1 MPISQASKKDKTIL
15 INESTLRLLGTV
27 HGLRR
32 EGERVRAAFEDM
44 QPDIIAVGI
53 PEEDI
58 KTLDSCIS
66 EEINFEASEEQKYYF
81 DYLSTFGEVCIPP
94 TDLVVAHL
102 LAKEN
107 NLPLEALDI
116 DDEKYAYLF
125 TKKVSILGLLRMTHK
140 TKKERKRGF
149 SAKSPEAFSLEW
161 NEHIN
166 ATKQLQDIKT
176 AQQQHMADRLFEI
189 TQQYGRILAV
199 LPFPQFEGVLEHLS
213 TLKKHKK

>member
-1 MPISQASKKDKTIL
+1 MSFPPVRKKDKTL
-15 INESTLRLLGTV
+15 TINGSTLRLLGTV

-32 EGERVRAAFEDM
+32 EGERVRAAFDDM
-44 QPDIIAVGI
+44 QPDSLAVGI

-58 KTLDSCIS
+58 KTLDSCTS
-66 EEINFEASEEQKYYF
+66 KEINFETSEEQKYYF

-94 TDLVVAHL
+94 ADLVAAYL

-116 DDEKYAYLF
+116 GDERYAHLF
-125 TKKVSILGLLRMTHK
+125 TKKVSILGLLRVSHK
-140 TKKERKRGF
+140 NKKAQKRGF
-149 SAKSPEAFSLEW
+149 SAESPEAFSLEW

-166 ATKQLQDIKT
+166 ATKQFHAIET
-176 AQQQHMADRLFEI
+176 AQKRHMADRLFQI
-189 TQQYGRILAV
+189 TQQYDRILAV
-199 LPFPQFEGVLEHLS
+199 LPYPQFDGVLEHLS